1 MIQVAC
7 KYADNYFCKNIVTDA
22 VRPILCAGCQFRSF
36 AKGQLLT
43 INYWSRA
50 FTVLADGLLVV
61 GYQDHTSDKLFV
73 TGIASSGGVVGAAK
87 IFPDCPTEMTGR
99 IVHCVT
105 KCTTAVFNDYAYE
118 EALKDEEFANNLV
131 RYCFQLYWYEKE
143 DFIRAIGSRDT
154 TEAVRY
160 IVKYCTDHGIP
171 ALTHEQIALMCN
183 RARPTVTNILHEL
196 TLEEPSLFQK
206 WNK

>member
-1 MIQVAC
+1 MGCAYQ
-7 KYADNYFCKNIVTDA
+7 DNYFCKHVMTDA
-22 VRPILCAGCQFRSF
+22 VRPILCKACRLRKF

-43 INYWSRA
+43 INYWSKA
-50 FTVLADGLLVV
+50 FTVLVDGLLVV
-61 GYQDHTSDKLFV
+61 GYEDPSNDKLFV
-73 TGIASSGGVVGAAK
+73 TGIASTGGVVGAAK
-87 IFPDCPTEMTGR
+87 IFPDAPTEMTGR

-105 KCTTAVFNDYAYE
+105 KCTTAVFDDHAYE
-118 EALKDEEFANNLV
+118 EALKDETFANNV
-131 RYCFQLYWYEKE
+131 IRYCFQLYWYEKE

-154 TEAVRY
+154 TAAVRY
-160 IVKYCTDHGIP
+160 IVKYCVNHGIP

-196 TLEEPSLFQK
+196 TLEEPDLFLE

>member
-1 MIQVAC
+1 MGCRYQ
-7 KYADNYFCKNIVTDA
+7 DNYFCRHIMTDT
-22 VRPILCAGCQFRSF
+22 VRPFMCKACHLRSF

-43 INYWSRA
+43 INYWSKA
-50 FTVLADGLLVV
+50 FTVLVDGLLVV

-73 TGIASSGGVVGAAK
+73 TGVNSSGGIVGAAK
-87 IFPDCPTEMTGR
+87 LFPNCPTDMTDR

-105 KCTTAVFNDYAYE
+105 RCTTAAFNDYAYE
-118 EALKDEEFANNLV
+118 EALKDEAFANNV
-131 RYCFQLYWYEKE
+131 IRYCFQLYWYEKE

-154 TEAVRY
+154 TASVRY
-160 IVKYCTDHGIP
+160 IVKYCTDRGIP

-183 RARPTVTNILHEL
+183 RARPTVTNIPHEL
-196 TLEEPSLFQK
+196 TLEEPELFQK